1 ECSRGCTEMPDA
13 CRTLLAALSAVTL
26 AACDGGSDAAGGLGG
41 SVQIDGSSTV
51 FPVAEAMAEEFQ
63 IEHPEVRVTAGMSGT
78 GGGFQRFC
86 AGETDF
92 TNASR
97 PISPDESEACAATGI
112 EHTTLTVGWDG
123 LSVITNP
130 ANDFATCLT
139 VDELRRVWEPNSTVT
154 TWRDVRPEW
163 PAEAIRLYGPGTDS
177 GTFDYFTETIVG
189 ESGASR
195 PDFQA
200 SEDGHILVPGR
211 AGA

>member
-1 ECSRGCTEMPDA
+1 GKHARQGHYDPVHAAGRVTRWGDPRPCRPPAARACVPGVFPGDTVSSTMPLPMPRYGFVTRPSPFRTAAVLAFGSNQTRECSRGCTEMPDA

-123 LSVITNP
+123 
-130 ANDFATCLT
+130 
-139 VDELRRVWEPNSTVT
+139 
-154 TWRDVRPEW
+154 
-163 PAEAIRLYGPGTDS
+163 
-177 GTFDYFTETIVG
+177 
-189 ESGASR
+189 
-195 PDFQA
+195 
-200 SEDGHILVPGR
+200 
-211 AGA
+211 